1 MNVESFE
8 ADRILFWS
16 ALNDVTIL
24 WRKGSINHGQK
35 ITENISVRTLYTCI
49 HKDMTT
55 YPVSVQT
62 HHIITINTHKYTVLA
77 GGGCARV
84 SVLRQTKHKPMG
96 CEKNNLTRSKYY
108 YEKKELSSAAKD
120 QSASAAPDIFDK
132 FLVHLLHF
140 INSANKHKA
149 SSTLR
154 LDLCHPAS
162 PKFSGP

>member
-77 GGGCARV
+77 GGGGGPV
-84 SVLRQTKHKPMG
+84 SQ
-96 CEKNNLTRSKYY
+96 CS
-108 YEKKELSSAAKD
+108 D
-120 QSASAAPDIFDK
+120 
-132 FLVHLLHF
+132 
-140 INSANKHKA
+140 
-149 SSTLR
+149 
-154 LDLCHPAS
+154 
-162 PKFSGP
+162 